1 MNSKKVL
8 IAQCSYLYN
17 EFLNNNKKYKNVK
30 YFRTSPVKHLIMFK
44 IFEYYYQDEDLF
56 VEKLIEYIPTSFA
69 SRANLFAFIDNAVKE
84 NILVKT
90 ESLKDHRKKTIKP
103 SESFEKEFAE
113 WIMSLKS
120 SQYET
125 LLQESKNK

>member
-1 MNSKKVL
+1 MKSKKVL

-17 EFLNNNKKYKNVK
+17 EFLNNNKKYKTVK
-30 YFRTSPVKHLIMFK
+30 YFRTSPVKHLIMLK

>member
-1 MNSKKVL
+1 MKSKKVL

-17 EFLNNNKKYKNVK
+17 EFLNNNKKYKRVK

-56 VEKLIEYIPTSFA
+56 VEKLIEYIPTSFV

-103 SESFEKEFAE
+103 SESFEKEFAD

-120 SQYET
+120 TQYET
-125 LLQESKNK
+125 LIQESKNK

>member
-1 MNSKKVL
+1 MKSKKVL
-8 IAQCSYLYN
+8 IAQCNYLYN
-17 EFLNNNKKYKNVK
+17 EFLNNNKKYKRVK
-30 YFRTSPVKHLIMFK
+30 YFRTSPVKHLIMLK

-120 SQYET
+120 TQYET
-125 LLQESKNK
+125 LIQESKNK

>member
-1 MNSKKVL
+1 MKSKKVL

-17 EFLNNNKKYKNVK
+17 EFLNNNKKYKRVK
-30 YFRTSPVKHLIMFK
+30 YFRTSPVKHLIMLK

-56 VEKLIEYIPTSFA
+56 VEKLIEYIPTSFV

-120 SQYET
+120 TQYET
-125 LLQESKNK
+125 LIQESKNK

>member
-1 MNSKKVL
+1 MKSKKVL

-17 EFLNNNKKYKNVK
+17 EFLNNNKKYKRVK

-56 VEKLIEYIPTSFA
+56 VEKLIEYIPTSFV

-120 SQYET
+120 TQYET
-125 LLQESKNK
+125 LIQESRNK